1 MIPGYKSLLFVAL
14 LAACAPRG
22 ELGYIASS
30 DQAGQIETVFVATSR
45 AKEAAGG
52 FGGGRSKTLSFASYE
67 VSIPNA
73 RESGSIKW
81 PSGLV
86 DPDTDFA
93 IADQDQLASFVAL
106 KTQVERAF
114 LEPGAVDKDGKR
126 EVTVFIHGFNTNF
139 AEALYRVAQIRHDY
153 RQKAP
158 IVLYSWPSAAN
169 PRLYV
174 YDRDSVLFA
183 RNGLAELLD
192 GLARSRVD
200 KISLVAHSMGA
211 NLLMET
217 LRQIYQ
223 DSNSPVPTKIVSVV
237 LISPDI
243 DIDLFN
249 QQVSTLEPLP
259 EQFVVLGSGKD
270 KALRF
275 LRFLAGKPSRVGNN
289 VDPDRVEDDR
299 ITVYDLT
306 EFARDQG
313 LGHFILADS
322 AALIDLINSL
332 EGDASEVLPTFQQLS
347 AR

>member
-1 MIPGYKSLLFVAL
+1 MSGYRAILLVAL

-22 ELGYIASS
+22 ELGYTASP
-30 DQAGQIETVFVATSR
+30 DQAEQIETVFVATSR
-45 AKEAAGG
+45 AKEAGGG

-73 RESGSIKW
+73 REPGSIKW

-93 IADQDQLASFVAL
+93 IADQDQLASITAL
-106 KTQVERAF
+106 KTQVERTF
-114 LEPGAVDKDGKR
+114 LEPGAVGKDGKR

-158 IVLYSWPSAAN
+158 MVLYSWPSAAN

-183 RNGLAELLD
+183 RNGLAELLN

-223 DSNSPVPTKIVSVV
+223 DSNSPVPAKIVSVV

-299 ITVYDLT
+299 ITVYNLT
-306 EFARDQG
+306 EFAGGQG

-322 AALIDLINSL
+322 AALIELINRL
-332 EGDASEVLPTFQQLS
+332 DGDASDALPKFQQLLD
-347 AR
+347 R